1 VLARNDVFVHH
12 PYESFAGS
20 VEAFVAAAAADPGV
34 LAIKQTLYRT
44 GIDSPVVAS
53 LIRASEAGKQVT
65 AVVELQARFDEQANI
80 AWARALEEAGVQVVY
95 GLVTLKTHA
104 KISLVVRQEGAA
116 IRRYCHIG
124 SGNYNSHTARI
135 YEDVGLMT
143 ADPDIGADVSELFN
157 LLSGSGDTPTLR
169 RLVISPVS
177 SRSYLV
183 DAIEA
188 EAEAGG
194 SGRIVIKTN
203 GLTDP
208 SLIDSLYRA
217 SSAGVSVDL
226 IVRGRCCLRPGVPG
240 LSEGI
245 RVRSVVG
252 RYLEHSRLFRF
263 GGVDGRPLQVAIG
276 SPDLMERNLD
286 RRVEVIAPIADPEV
300 RQRVVG
306 LLDQALRDEAN
317 SWALGPDGHWSKVPS
332 GDGPGTLGFNM
343 QDHFQQQ
350 ALESRSLRRARP
362 LGPVASPSAAA
373 TVPAPPPVPAESAR
387 ATPTPTRSRWWQ
399 RLLRRS
405 R

>member
-1 VLARNDVFVHH
+1 
-12 PYESFAGS
+12 
-20 VEAFVAAAAADPGV
+20 VEAFVAAAAADPDV

-80 AWARALEEAGVQVVY
+80 AWARALEEAGVQVIY

-104 KISLVVRQEGAA
+104 KISLVVRQEGDAV
-116 IRRYCHIG
+116 RRYCHIG

-143 ADPDIGADVSELFN
+143 ADPDIGADISELFN
-157 LLSGSGDTPTLR
+157 LLSGSGDPPALR
-169 RLVISPVS
+169 RLIISPVS

-183 DAIEA
+183 EAIEV
-188 EAEAGG
+188 EAGAG
-194 SGRIVIKTN
+194 RSGRIVIKTN

-208 SLIDSLYRA
+208 ALIDALYRA
-217 SSAGVSVDL
+217 SAAGVSVDL

-240 LSEGI
+240 LSERI

-263 GGVDGRPLQVAIG
+263 GGVDGRPLQVAMG

-300 RQRVVG
+300 QARVVG
-306 LLDQALRDEAN
+306 ILDQALRDEAN
-317 SWALGPDGHWSKVPS
+317 SWTLDGDGGWSRVAS
-332 GDGPGTLGFNM
+332 AGGPGTLGFSM

-350 ALESRSLRRARP
+350 ALESRRRLRARP
-362 LGPVASPSAAA
+362 LAPTASPSAATTPA
-373 TVPAPPPVPAESAR
+373 APPPVPAEPGPPEPVR
-387 ATPTPTRSRWWQ
+387 KRPRWWP
-399 RLLRRS
+399 RLRRRS
-405 R
+405 G